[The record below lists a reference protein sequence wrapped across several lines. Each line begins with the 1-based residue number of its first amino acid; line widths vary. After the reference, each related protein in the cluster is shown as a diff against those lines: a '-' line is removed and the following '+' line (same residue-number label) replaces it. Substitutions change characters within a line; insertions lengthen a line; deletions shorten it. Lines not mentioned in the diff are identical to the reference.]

1 MYRCDVAEQP
11 SETPLARKLGIR
23 PGSRVRLVG
32 APDGFSV
39 EGLPAD
45 VDLRARGGGRFDVV
59 VLFTARRAELR
70 RRFASL
76 ARSLHPDGGL
86 WVCWPKKASGRP
98 TDLSFAEVQAIGL
111 GAGLVD
117 NKSASIDPVFQGL
130 RFVYRLR
137 DRPPR

>member
-1 MYRCDVAEQP
+1 MPAHEP
-11 SETPLARKLGIR
+11 SGTPLARKLGIR
-23 PGSRVRLVG
+23 PGARVRLVG
-32 APDGFSV
+32 APEGFTV

-45 VDLRARGGGRFDVV
+45 VDVRTRAGGRFDVV

-70 RRFASL
+70 RRFAPLAGSL
-76 ARSLHPDGGL
+76 RPDGGL
-86 WVCWPKKASGRP
+86 WVCWPTKASGRP
-98 TDLSFAEVQAIGL
+98 TDLSFAEVQAVGL